1 MQEMNLDCV
10 IMAPATIRTA
20 AIDRVKKT
28 DRRDAR
34 GVAQA
39 LANNAYKPVHVPT
52 ETDLEIRNYIRLR
65 EDVQDGI
72 KRTKQQ
78 ILSFVLKHGCKFD
91 GKSYWTI
98 KHREWLK
105 NLEISRRDRET
116 LDEYLDLLSDL
127 EARVERYDAKI
138 EEMSRM
144 PEYDEAAGNQPV
156 SRELHA
162 KSLCEFSLR
171 QEISTALK
179 QQVSSLRLLV

>member
-1 MQEMNLDCV
+1 M
-10 IMAPATIRTA
+10 
-20 AIDRVKKT
+20 
-28 DRRDAR
+28 
-34 GVAQA
+34 
-39 LANNAYKPVHVPT
+39 
-52 ETDLEIRNYIRLR
+52 
-65 EDVQDGI
+65 QDGI

-98 KHREWLK
+98 KDREWLK

-144 PEYDEAAGNQPV
+144 PEYDKAAGNQPV

-179 QQVSSLRLLV
+179 QQVSSLRLLL